1 MGPVGGSLI
10 GAPAGPV
17 GAGVADEPGG
27 AKPPGEGPPEGPRKP
42 WFDEALPGR
51 EEDATLEPRCRGSL
65 GSLMAPSSKAAAAA
79 ASLSSVVPSAL
90 AADSIPLT
98 RSGCT

>member
-1 MGPVGGSLI
+1 MGPVGGCLV

-17 GAGVADEPGG
+17 GAGVADEPAG
-27 AKPPGEGPPEGPRKP
+27 AKPAGEGPPEGPRKP

-65 GSLMAPSSKAAAAA
+65 GSLLAPSSPGCKEAAG
-79 ASLSSVVPSAL
+79 SLSSVPSAF
-90 AADSIPLT
+90 AADSIPFT